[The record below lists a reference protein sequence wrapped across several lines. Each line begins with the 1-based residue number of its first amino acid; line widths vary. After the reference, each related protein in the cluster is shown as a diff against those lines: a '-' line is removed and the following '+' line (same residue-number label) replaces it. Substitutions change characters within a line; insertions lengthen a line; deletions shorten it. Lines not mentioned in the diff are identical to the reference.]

1 MPEQLPIKIA
11 KQMANTNHTDFMNEW
26 LLFLTEQGAT
36 IIDGLATA
44 FGESPADYPALKVT
58 LTDLGDQGVLAL
70 KGIDSKRFLQGQSTS
85 DTSQLDEHTSLPGAI
100 CNPKGRMLT
109 SYQALEPVT
118 DSVLLVMHRS
128 LVDTTINNVGKYAAF
143 FKTSLSN
150 ASDEYRLFG
159 ISGPDCEAALESCF
173 DVKPTAINQIVI
185 SGDCLLLRIATQ
197 QLLVIVTTGA
207 AEALWLKLASTC
219 TPTGISYWHL
229 QSIQAGL
236 AQVRAETFE
245 QFVPQMFNL
254 QATGAVN
261 FKKGCYTGQEIVAR
275 MQYLGKLKRRTYR
288 VIIDDSNP
296 PDAGT
301 EIYASETNKLVGS
314 VLMAAPANEKNTE
327 MLAVLHE
334 EQADASSFVINGEAV
349 KVSIAELPYPLT
361 SS

>member
-1 MPEQLPIKIA
+1 
-11 KQMANTNHTDFMNEW
+11 MNEW
-26 LLFLTEQGAT
+26 QVFLTQQGAT
-36 IIDGLATA
+36 ITDGLATA
-44 FGESPADYPALKVT
+44 FSESPVDYPKLKAT

-109 SYQALEPVT
+109 SYQALEPVA
-118 DSVLLVMHRS
+118 DSVLLVMHRP
-128 LVDTTINNVGKYAAF
+128 LVDTTIDNVGKYAAF

-150 ASDEYRLFG
+150 VSDEYRLLG
-159 ISGPDCEAALESCF
+159 ISGPDCESALEPCF
-173 DVKPTAINQIVI
+173 DITPTAINQIVI
-185 SGDCLLLRIATQ
+185 SGDYLLLRISAQ
-197 QLLVIVTTGA
+197 QFLIIVIAEA
-207 AEALWLKLASTC
+207 AEALWLKLASSC
-219 TPTGISYWHL
+219 IPTGISYWHL

-245 QFVPQMFNL
+245 QFVPQMLNL

-288 VIIDDSNP
+288 VIIDGSNP
-296 PDAGT
+296 PETGT
-301 EIYASETNKLVGS
+301 EIHACETNKLVGI

-334 EQADASSFVINGEAV
+334 EQADASSFIIDGETV
-349 KVSIAELPYPLT
+349 KASIAELPYSLIP
-361 SS
+361 S